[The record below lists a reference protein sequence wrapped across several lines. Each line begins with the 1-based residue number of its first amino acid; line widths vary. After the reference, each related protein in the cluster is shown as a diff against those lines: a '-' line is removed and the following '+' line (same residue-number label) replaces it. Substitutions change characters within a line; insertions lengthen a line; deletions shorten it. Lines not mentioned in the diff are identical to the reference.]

1 MAFAQAHT
9 QPLVDLTFDPF
20 NEHLLYAAML
30 RGLCVTF

>member
-20 NEHLLYAAML
+20 DDHLLY
-30 RGLCVTF
+30 VTSLSQPANM